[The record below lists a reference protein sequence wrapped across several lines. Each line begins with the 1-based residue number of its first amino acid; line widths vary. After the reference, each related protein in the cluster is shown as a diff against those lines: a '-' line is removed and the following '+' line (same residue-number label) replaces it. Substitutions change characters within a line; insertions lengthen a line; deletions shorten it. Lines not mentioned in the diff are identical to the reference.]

1 MSTAAKSLLV
11 LTLLS
16 GIASLSLPEDPFGIA
31 ALIVSGALFSLF
43 LLALIAGRKIKFD
56 PVLR

>member
-1 MSTAAKSLLV
+1 MSNAAKSLLC

-16 GIASLSLPEDPFGIA
+16 GISALLLPDDPIGNA
-31 ALIVSGALFSLF
+31 ALIICGSMFGLF
-43 LLALIAGRKIKFD
+43 LLALLVGRKIKFD